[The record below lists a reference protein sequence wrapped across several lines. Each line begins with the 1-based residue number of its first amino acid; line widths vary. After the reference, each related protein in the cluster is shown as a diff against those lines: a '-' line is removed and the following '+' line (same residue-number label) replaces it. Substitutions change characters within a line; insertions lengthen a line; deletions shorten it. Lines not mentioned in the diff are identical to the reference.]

1 MAKGTFK
8 DAKLE
13 NGAFEEDYPS
23 VGEAKYKVKLEV
35 SKDNLTW
42 SLNAAPIAGSQQAGN
57 GDVGLDSQ
65 GQKCWSK
72 GTTCTPSA
80 TTNWDGK

>member
-13 NGAFEEDYPS
+13 NGAFEEDYPN
-23 VGEAKYKVKLEV
+23 
-35 SKDNLTW
+35 NLTW

>member
-1 MAKGTFK
+1 
-8 DAKLE
+8 
-13 NGAFEEDYPS
+13 
-23 VGEAKYKVKLEV
+23 
-35 SKDNLTW
+35 
-42 SLNAAPIAGSQQAGN
+42 APIAGSQQAGN